1 MNIDGI
7 GETQIKSLKNF
18 FSLQSNI
25 NIVEELNS
33 ILKIHPEEANKNGI
47 FRNKKFMFTG
57 KLNGLSRAEAKSLIE
72 KNSGVTLSNVGKNL
86 DYLIAGDKPTKRKV
100 DQAKSLGIKIISQE
114 ELIKLLN

>member
-1 MNIDGI
+1 
-7 GETQIKSLKNF
+7 
-18 FSLQSNI
+18 
-25 NIVEELNS
+25 
-33 ILKIHPEEANKNGI
+33 
-47 FRNKKFMFTG
+47 MFTG

-86 DYLIAGDKPTKRKV
+86 DYLISGDKPTKRKV